1 MTVVLSP
8 HITLVRP
15 HHTGFGQGL
24 LEPLLDLA
32 RYANDATR
40 LSALAALEL
49 IALNLPQ
56 AADRIEALG
65 GADLREGTL
74 AAFQL

>member
-1 MTVVLSP
+1 M
-8 HITLVRP
+8 
-15 HHTGFGQGL
+15 